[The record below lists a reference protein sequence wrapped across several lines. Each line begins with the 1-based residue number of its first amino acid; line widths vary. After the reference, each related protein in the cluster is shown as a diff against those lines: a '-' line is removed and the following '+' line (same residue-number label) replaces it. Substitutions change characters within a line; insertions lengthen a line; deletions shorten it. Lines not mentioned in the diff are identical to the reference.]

1 MAAASAEG
9 CINAMVMNYLAVIS
23 VHRKLNKRM
32 CLSTSV
38 AEVNKALRKAL
49 MGVRGGKEGMSEPDL
64 ENTDSCSCLR

>member
-1 MAAASAEG
+1 MAAASAER

-23 VHRKLNKRM
+23 VHSKLNKRM
-32 CLSTSV
+32 CLSTIV